1 MNLDQ
6 YTISFIFSGNDL
18 ETTNIYIYM
27 LQELA
32 VSTDAYCCTLTYHLS
47 LGVFSRPVVVVLDC

>member
-1 MNLDQ
+1 MNLDR
-6 YTISFIFSGNDL
+6 YTISFIFSGNEL
-18 ETTNIYIYM
+18 ETSNIYM

-47 LGVFSRPVVVVLDC
+47 LGVFSLPVVVVLDC

>member
-6 YTISFIFSGNDL
+6 YTISFIFSGNEL
-18 ETTNIYIYM
+18 ETTNIYM

-32 VSTDAYCCTLTYHLS
+32 VSTDACCCTLTYHLS
-47 LGVFSRPVVVVLDC
+47 LGVFSLPVVVVLDC

>member
-18 ETTNIYIYM
+18 ETTNIYIYIY
-27 LQELA
+27 A
-32 VSTDAYCCTLTYHLS
+32 
-47 LGVFSRPVVVVLDC
+47 SRTGCKY

>member
-18 ETTNIYIYM
+18 ETTNIYIY
-27 LQELA
+27 A
-32 VSTDAYCCTLTYHLS
+32 
-47 LGVFSRPVVVVLDC
+47 SRTGCKY